1 MTIYNALK
9 KCYEFLLD
17 SDSIETDNK
26 NINTN
31 SDFPNLNGVTLILGS
46 TGVIGFKLINKL
58 ITDTFKGSDFSL
70 VLLKRR
76 DTDTNKLLLS
86 MNEYRLKLESLK
98 NKEFIFDNDISVTIT
113 KSIFSSRLIN
123 EKGTVTVYEI
133 IHSNSNNWATILE
146 KWKSADKDTNPFS
159 YVLPNYNEL
168 TGIVSC
174 LGTTKSQSK
183 IEHITQKSIDYQ
195 LNYDIISTI
204 SNENITVILLTSFNS
219 SLLSS
224 TVPYFHNKWQLE
236 QDINKKVDFK
246 QLIILRPGPYI
257 LYENNSEVIKKNISD
272 IRIMSSQLIALN
284 LYETQLSRFVGYCVK
299 AEDIVKIIICNL
311 YSERKD
317 SIEKVIFIKS
327 KNMKN

>member
-17 SDSIETDNK
+17 SDSIETNNK
-26 NINTN
+26 NVNTN
-31 SDFPNLNGVTLILGS
+31 TDFQRPNGVTLILGS
-46 TGVIGFKLINKL
+46 TGVIGFHLINKL
-58 ITDTFKGSDFSL
+58 ITDTFKGFDFSL

-86 MNEYRLKLESLK
+86 MNEYKLKLELLK
-98 NKEFIFDNDISVTIT
+98 NEEFIFDKDISVTIT
-113 KSIFSSRLIN
+113 KSTFSSKLID
-123 EKGTVTVYEI
+123 EKGKITVYEI
-133 IHSNSNNWATILE
+133 IHSNSNNWVEILK
-146 KWKSADKDTNPFS
+146 KWKSADEDTNPFA
-159 YVLPNYNEL
+159 YVLPNYTEL

-195 LNYDIISTI
+195 LNYDIISSI

-219 SLLSS
+219 SLLSR

-236 QDINKKVDFK
+236 QDINKNVDFK

-257 LYENNSEVIKKNISD
+257 LYEKNSEVIKENVSD
-272 IRIMSSQLIALN
+272 IRTMSSQLIALN
-284 LYETQLSRFVGYCVK
+284 LYKTQLSRFVGYCVK
-299 AEDIVKIIICNL
+299 AEDIVKIIISDL
-311 YSERKD
+311 FSESKD
-317 SIEKVIFIKS
+317 SIKKVIFIKS
-327 KNMKN
+327 KNMK

>member
-1 MTIYNALK
+1 MTIFNALK

-17 SDSIETDNK
+17 SNSIKTDTK
-26 NINTN
+26 NVNTN
-31 SDFPNLNGVTLILGS
+31 SDFPKPNGVTLILGS
-46 TGVIGFKLINKL
+46 TGVIGFQLIKKL
-58 ITDTFKGSDFSL
+58 ITDTFKRSDFSL

-76 DTDTNKLLLS
+76 NTDTNKLLLS
-86 MNEYRLKLESLK
+86 MNEYKLKLELLK
-98 NKEFIFDNDISVTIT
+98 NEVFIFDNDITVTIT
-113 KSIFSSRLIN
+113 KSIFSSKLIN
-123 EKGTVTVYEI
+123 EKGTITVYEI
-133 IHSNSNNWATILE
+133 IHSNSNNWVEILK
-146 KWKSADKDTNPFS
+146 KWKSEDEDTNVFS
-159 YVLPNYNEL
+159 YVLPNYKEL

-219 SLLSS
+219 RLLSS

-236 QDINKKVDFK
+236 QDINKNVVFK

-257 LYENNSEVIKKNISD
+257 LYENNSEVIKENISD
-272 IRIMSSQLIALN
+272 IRTMSSQLIALN

-311 YSERKD
+311 FSEKKE
-317 SIEKVIFIKS
+317 SIEKIKKI
-327 KNMKN
+327 KN